1 MSKKIPKRLMFLIM
15 KEANKFSLKEANRIF
30 LKKSLINPHF
40 QISSLIGSH
49 G

>member
-30 LKKSLINPHF
+30 FKKNPSLIP
-40 QISSLIGSH
+40 ISKFPLL
-49 G
+49 